1 MFSELE
7 ADTCSNSLGVPT
19 CGLWIPD
26 VLAFEKLLV
35 NQAPPILGG
44 WCLIGIVAA
53 SMSTASGAILAT
65 GSVVSNNL
73 GRELI
78 TFLQGTVTHRNLL
91 VAARAAT
98 LPVTVTSA
106 CIAAYY
112 KTASSSTAG
121 TSYLLIVAFDIV
133 LATVVVPLIGCFYAK
148 NPSPRAAL
156 LAILGGA
163 ATRTILEFTLPKDGF
178 LVMPF
183 DDPSFMI
190 VGPAASIYPPMFIDT
205 NQTTWN
211 PEDQPCQETPYQ
223 DFTGVDSLVGFSV
236 CLLLFLAVQLV
247 ENKRQMPLFDFPGGQ
262 GYVKFAGDPLRSRAK

>member
-1 MFSELE
+1 VFSELD

-26 VLAFEKLLV
+26 VLAFIKLLV
-35 NQAPPILGG
+35 NQAPPFLGG

-53 SMSTASGAILAT
+53 SMSTASGAILAV

-73 GRELI
+73 GRDVLSFI
-78 TFLQGTVTHRNLL
+78 HGTVTHKHLL

-98 LPVTVTSA
+98 LPVTAISA
-106 CIAAYY
+106 SIAAYY
-112 KTASSSTAG
+112 NTASSSTAG

-148 NPSPRAAL
+148 HPSPRAAL

-178 LVMPF
+178 LVMPY

-211 PEDQPCQETPYQ
+211 PEDQPCLETPYK

-236 CLLLFLAVQLV
+236 CLVLFLALQAI
-247 ENKRQMPLFDFPGGQ
+247 ENKRQSPLFDFPGGQ
-262 GYVKFAGDPLRSRAK
+262 GYVKLADPHGSRAK